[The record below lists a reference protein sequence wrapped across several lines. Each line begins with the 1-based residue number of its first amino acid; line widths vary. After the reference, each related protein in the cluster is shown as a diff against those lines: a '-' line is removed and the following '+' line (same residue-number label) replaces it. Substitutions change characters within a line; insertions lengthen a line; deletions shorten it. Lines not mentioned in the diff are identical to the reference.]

1 MVRRILERER
11 DGDLLVV
18 MRLVDVSRCLEVVR
32 SCGVQ
37 AVRHLLGR
45 WRKMVREV
53 FGVRV

>member
-32 SCGVQ
+32 
-37 AVRHLLGR
+37 HLLGR